1 MQSAVASTD
10 GGTLLRIEVSPG
22 SSEDA
27 FPSGFNPWREC
38 LQARVRAPPEDGAA
52 NEALLTLVAEHF
64 DVNQRKVAIKT
75 GHTSR
80 RKTLRL
86 QGVREDQVRSLL
98 NAVLP

>member
-27 FPSGFNPWREC
+27 FPSGYNPWREC
-38 LQARVRAPPEDGAA
+38 IEARVKDPPKGGEA
-52 NEALLTLVAEHF
+52 NRTLLGLVAEHF
-64 DVNQRKVAIKT
+64 NIPPTDVEIKT

-80 RKTLRL
+80 RKTIRLR
-86 QGVREDQVRSLL
+86 GIPEANARSQLK
-98 NAVLP
+98 AVLP